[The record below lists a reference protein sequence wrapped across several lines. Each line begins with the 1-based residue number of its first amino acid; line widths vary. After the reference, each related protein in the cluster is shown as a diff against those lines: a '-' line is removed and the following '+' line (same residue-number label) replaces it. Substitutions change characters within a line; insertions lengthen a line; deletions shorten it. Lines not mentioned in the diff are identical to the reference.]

1 VQISIVGRHID
12 ITDAIRDYVEK
23 KLQKLKKY
31 FPYLVD
37 VHVVFYTQKIH
48 QVVEVTIQASRF
60 TIHGEEKSQ
69 DLYASVDLVIEKLD
83 AQLKK
88 HKERIKR
95 KHQRKQKIDEELN
108 MNISFYDREEIEDMN
123 PEPEIIHT
131 KRLAIKPMSIDEAAM
146 QMDLINQEFL
156 VFRNAK
162 SNGINVLYRRVD
174 GNYGLIEPEY

>member
-1 VQISIVGRHID
+1 MQISIVGRHID

-37 VHVVFYTQKIH
+37 VRVVFYTQKIN
-48 QVVEVTIQASRF
+48 QVVEITIQANRF

-88 HKERIKR
+88 HKERIHR
-95 KHQRKQKIDEELN
+95 KHQKKQKHEEELN
-108 MNISFYDREEIEDMN
+108 MSISVFERDDIEENN

-131 KRLAIKPMSIDEAAM
+131 RRLAIKPMSIDEAAM

-156 VFRNAK
+156 VFRNAI
-162 SNGINVLYRRVD
+162 SNGINVLYRRDD